1 MRRLVDLVWWWE
13 GCVGPQ
19 HEAGGQRAGRRR
31 GTQRTH
37 GDGGERLGRINLRC
51 DVCRRVF
58 GWGGGFWCKASAEQK
73 RRGRSGKAPGD
84 APPRAASPPPRARA
98 PFTLTMAEPPRAD
111 PPRPP
116 HSRRVT
122 PLKTKRSLRPFA
134 SAHSPCGGGGRA
146 REIAGSVRAAPAGG
160 GAMWARAAT
169 RERRGGGGRARL
181 DAGADA
187 ADEDAGPAGGGLGL
201 DGHLGGHADGSEK
214 GFRVSGVPRGQSRP
228 PWEARTAGGAVAAGR
243 GGVLRASHWTT
254 GRTSS
259 QKNCGGHGGSGR
271 GGPGRERRP
280 IAQRRAVRCAAGT
293 ETTARPSG
301 GVWQY
306 RERAS

>member
-1 MRRLVDLVWWWE
+1 MQGLSRAEEERAQRQSARR
-13 GCVGPQ
+13 CAATSSFAPPPC
-19 HEAGGQRAGRRR
+19 ARAV
-31 GTQRTH
+31 H
-37 GDGGERLGRINLRC
+37 ADDGGAAE
-51 DVCRRVF
+51 
-58 GWGGGFWCKASAEQK
+58 GGPAAPAPLEARHAAEDEALVEAV
-73 RRGRSGKAPGD
+73 R
-84 APPRAASPPPRARA
+84 
-98 PFTLTMAEPPRAD
+98 
-111 PPRPP
+111 
-116 HSRRVT
+116 
-122 PLKTKRSLRPFA
+122 LRPLA
-134 SAHSPCGGGGRA
+134 LRGGGGA